1 MLRKRL
7 ALELKSFLDN
17 NQVDIFHSSDIF
29 KHFPNVE
36 KRFMEKVLQ
45 EVTDLEYTRLEKG
58 KYCRNTFRN
67 EYAIANALTV
77 DAIIAYWS
85 ALNIH
90 GLTEQF
96 PNKIYVQTMKN
107 KNEREIFGVEYQFI
121 RVKSNKLIGFDV
133 TGTGSNKFRISSI
146 EKTIVDCFDL
156 VEYSGGFME
165 LIRAFYRTKLNG
177 TKLIEYSTAV
187 GNKAAVKRMGFLAEL
202 LNKNGMKQFIQF
214 AKKFSSDNYDLF
226 DKQGYDEGH
235 HIADWKLK
243 MNMEKSEIIDIAKSI
258 Y

>member
-1 MLRKRL
+1 MLRTRL

-17 NQVDIFHSSDIF
+17 NQVDIFHSNEIF
-29 KHFPNVE
+29 ELFPNVE

-45 EVTDLEYTRLEKG
+45 EVTDLEYTSIEKG

-96 PNKIYVQTMKN
+96 PNKVYVQTTKN
-107 KNEREIFGVEYQFI
+107 KIDKEVFGIEYQFI
-121 RVKSNKLIGFDV
+121 RIKPNKLIGFDV
-133 TGTGSNKFRISSI
+133 SGAGSNKFRISNI

-156 VEYSGGFME
+156 VQYSGGFME
-165 LIRAFYRTKLNG
+165 LIRAFYRTKLNV

-202 LNKNGMKQFIQF
+202 LQKNGMNQFIRF

-226 DKQGYDEGH
+226 DKQGYDEGY

-243 MNMEKSEIIDIAKSI
+243 MNMEKSEIIDIANSI